1 MAPKHL
7 LLNRVHTSW
16 TCLFNLFVNIVSVDH
31 LLIADDIKLYIQM
44 DGVMPTV
51 RTKSLNSSK
60 YGYNFPQ
67 DNFLWNTTT
76 IGWMVIS
83 LKERVK

>member
-7 LLNRVHTSW
+7 LLNRVHTSL
-16 TCLFNLFVNIVSVDH
+16 TCLFNLFVNIVSGDH
-31 LLIADDIKLYIQM
+31 LLIADDIKLYIQIG
-44 DGVMPTV
+44 GVMSTV

-67 DNFLWNTTT
+67 DTFSGIPPL
-76 IGWMVIS
+76 
-83 LKERVK
+83 